1 MSEASV
7 SIFHGP
13 NQPLTI
19 ESQHLPIGEL
29 QSNEVLIKIQLAT
42 ICGSDIWS
50 FSGSRPTNAPLTMGH
65 EGVGIVIE
73 SARRDIQPGQRVVW
87 SIVDAC
93 GRCPYCTD
101 YDLPQKCD
109 QQLKYG
115 HTDSNLS
122 GTFASH
128 MLLRAGTTILPV
140 SPDLNDALA
149 STLCCAWSTAEACL
163 EQLPTDARTITVVG
177 LGMVGI
183 AAAFLAQRNGRTVY
197 VLDSREDKQALAR
210 EIGLQTSI
218 PVQVDAVIEATGHIQ
233 PFEQALD
240 QLRTGGTAV
249 IAGLV
254 HPESHITFPIERLV
268 KKSWR
273 WIGVHNYNPRH
284 LHRALVNAHAFQ
296 DKIEPARVFSPA
308 FELEE
313 IDSAMKEAHS
323 GKWLRVPLKPPT
335 T

>member
-1 MSEASV
+1 MITATT
-7 SIFHGP
+7 SIFHGSQ
-13 NQPLTI
+13 QPFTFDKVEI
-19 ESQHLPIGEL
+19 NPESLEQ
-29 QSNEVLIKIQLAT
+29 NEILVQIQLAT

-50 FSGSRPTNAPLTMGH
+50 YMGSRPSDTPLTMGH

-73 SARRDIQPGQRVVW
+73 SRRKDIQPGQRVVW

-109 QQLKYG
+109 QQLRYG
-115 HTDSNLS
+115 YSKQQLA

-128 MLLRAGTTILPV
+128 MILRAGTTVLPV
-140 SPDLNDALA
+140 SPDLNNALA

-163 EQLPTDARTITVVG
+163 ERLPREASTISVVG

-197 VLDSREDKQALAR
+197 VLDHREDKQQLAQ

-218 PVQVDAVIEATGHIQ
+218 PNQVDAIIEATGHMA

-254 HPESHITFPIERLV
+254 HPESHLSFPIERLV
-268 KKSWR
+268 KKSWT

-284 LHRALVNAHAFQ
+284 LHRALINAHAFQ
-296 DKIEPARVFSPA
+296 GRIDPSRVFSPA
-308 FELEE
+308 YEMSD

-323 GKWLRVPLKPPT
+323 GKWLRVPLLPPK
-335 T
+335 